1 MKRTSLFFLLLAAIG
16 VLFLLGAC
24 AIDPEEAEQETTEVA
39 AIPTISPDALKIFGT
54 LPEEATPVNYEMSD
68 PLIDLGRM
76 LFYDPRLSISGNMSC
91 NTCHG
96 LNNYGMDG
104 LRFSFGHTGN
114 PVGRN
119 APTVYNAAL
128 HVSQFWDGRA
138 ADVEAQAKGP
148 VLAAGEMGMPDA
160 ETVVSVLKSIAGYHP
175 YFEAAFPGEDDPI
188 TYDNVGTAIGAFERR
203 LVTPGRFD
211 EFLAGDTTAL
221 TEAEQK
227 GLSLFMN
234 TGCIAC
240 HYGPTLGG
248 NSYATLG
255 AQEPYTTNDLGRYVV
270 TGNEADMHV
279 FKVPSLR
286 NIAVTGPYLHDGS
299 IPTMESM
306 VQLMVRHQLGKQL
319 TSEEID
325 YVVIFLRSLTG
336 ELPSDYTAQPQL
348 PDVE

>member
-1 MKRTSLFFLLLAAIG
+1 MKRTFLLILTLAVFAIM
-16 VLFLLGAC
+16 LGAC
-24 AIDPEEAEQETTEVA
+24 QNTEATVEAV
-39 AIPTISPDALKIFGT
+39 PTISPDSLAVFGT
-54 LPEEATPVNYEMSD
+54 LPEEATPEDFEMTD
-68 PLIDLGRM
+68 ELIDLGRM
-76 LFYDPRLSISGNMSC
+76 LYYEQRLSVSGNMSC

-119 APTVYNAAL
+119 SPTVYNAAL

-138 ADVEAQAKGP
+138 ANVEEQAKGP
-148 VLAAGEMGMPDA
+148 ILASGEMGMPNA
-160 ETVVSVLKSIAGYHP
+160 EQVVAKLNDIPGYLP
-175 YFEAAFPGEDDPI
+175 YFEAAFPGDADPI
-188 TYDNVGTAIGAFERR
+188 TYDHVGQAIGAFERR
-203 LVTPGRFD
+203 LMTPGRFD
-211 EFLAGDTTAL
+211 AFLAGDQTAL
-221 TEAEQK
+221 TEQEQA
-227 GLSLFMN
+227 GLALFMN
-234 TGCIAC
+234 TGCTAC

-255 AQEPYTTNDLGRYVV
+255 AQEPYTTNDLGRYAV
-270 TGNEADMHV
+270 TGEEADMHV

-319 TSEEID
+319 TSDEVDTI
-325 YVVIFLRSLTG
+325 VIFLRSLTG
-336 ELPSDYTAQPQL
+336 ELPSDFTAHPEL
-348 PDVE
+348 PDM